1 MAGETALFVEETE
14 MRCVGK
20 GGERVFVRHRA
31 ARPPVDGEFPVFTG
45 IDTVAFGAY
54 TR

>member
-14 MRCVGK
+14 MQCVGK

-31 ARPPVDGEFPVFTG
+31 AGLPGDGEFPVFTG
-45 IDTVAFGAY
+45 IDAAAFGAY